1 MQNRWT
7 PREFYGFDLIG
18 GHKANGV
25 EAGGEFGHD
34 LLGDACWS
42 DSS

>member
-34 LLGDACWS
+34 LLGDDCWS